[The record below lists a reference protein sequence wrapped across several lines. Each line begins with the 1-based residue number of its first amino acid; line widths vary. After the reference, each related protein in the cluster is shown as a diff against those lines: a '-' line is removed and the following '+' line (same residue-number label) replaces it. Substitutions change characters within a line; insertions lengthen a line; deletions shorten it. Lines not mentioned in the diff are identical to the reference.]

1 MDKMIVS
8 GFSSDWP
15 KKAAWAPLFLV
26 FRMAV
31 RKAWIMDVVGDEASE
46 RSAGEAS
53 SKVAVSVI
61 ILGMVVVVVV
71 AENGGR

>member
-1 MDKMIVS
+1 
-8 GFSSDWP
+8 
-15 KKAAWAPLFLV
+15 
-26 FRMAV
+26 
-31 RKAWIMDVVGDEASE
+31 MDVVGDEASE

-71 AENGGR
+71 VAENGGR